1 MLKYK
6 SSVSPAVI
14 ILGLLAGVCTALF
27 CGSASAAGSGR
38 CSPGIGSDGHMN
50 PSKDFSFTYNK
61 VITSPT
67 DNQTGETPVVY
78 DWDLGGQVYAVQCDT
93 DQSGSS
99 FYFKGDALGAP
110 VGHANQWYIL
120 DNNIEYQTKIIV
132 YEYKNGYD
140 TESYY
145 TIPFTDAPNG
155 VSHGSLMN
163 KDVMLYTGSKGN
175 VRFYIRRPFVGKHI
189 IPPTYLA
196 RLYATT
202 IKGSYGSRGIS
213 NVIMSGS
220 ITVPQSCIINEGDV
234 INVDFGNIAQNA
246 FNTKGQPPTG
256 FSKKRVDFAIKCS
269 NIANGVDVSL
279 EFNATPDTTDST
291 AVKTDNKDIAIRL
304 DDTSNNPI
312 SPKGGEIP
320 VNFNFSN
327 QTGTSAMQLY
337 PINSTGNVPKTGIF
351 NSQVTVTVDIQ

>member
-27 CGSASAAGSGR
+27 CGSASAAGTGR
-38 CSPGIGSDGHMN
+38 CTPGIGSDGHMN
-50 PSKDFSFTYNK
+50 QAKEFVFSYNRT
-61 VITSPT
+61 ITSPA
-67 DNQTGETPVVY
+67 DNKTGETPVVY
-78 DWDLGGQVYAVQCDT
+78 EWDLGDYYTAQCDT
-93 DQSGSS
+93 DQSGST
-99 FYFKGDALGAP
+99 FYFKADAWGAP
-110 VGHANQWYIL
+110 VGHASQWYVL
-120 DNNIEYQTKIIV
+120 DNNIEYQTVIMV
-132 YEYKNGYD
+132 YDGDGDKDN
-140 TESYY
+140 YY
-145 TIPFTDAPNG
+145 TVPFTDVPNN
-155 VSHGSLMN
+155 VSHGNIMN
-163 KDVMLYTGSKGN
+163 KDTKFYTGSKGN
-175 VRFYIRRPFVGKHI
+175 VKLYIRRPFVGKHI
-189 IPPTYLA
+189 IPTTYLA

-202 IKGSYGSRGIS
+202 TKGSYAARS
-213 NVIMSGS
+213 VAEVTMSGVV
-220 ITVPQSCIINEGDV
+220 TVPQSCVINEGDI
-234 INVDFGNIAQNA
+234 INIDFGNIAQNA

-256 FSKKRVDFAIKCS
+256 FSKKRVDFSIKCS

-279 EFNATPDTTDST
+279 EFNGTPDTTDST

-320 VNFNFSN
+320 VNFNYNN

-337 PINSTGNVPKTGIF
+337 PINSTGNVPETGKF

>member
-1 MLKYK
+1 MSNVMLKYK

-27 CGSASAAGSGR
+27 CGSASAAGSGH
-38 CSPGIGSDGHMN
+38 CT
-50 PSKDFSFTYNK
+50 PSTTGGPKEFSFSYNRT
-61 VITSPT
+61 ITSPA
-67 DNQTGETPVVY
+67 DNKTGETPVVY
-78 DWDLGGQVYAVQCDT
+78 DWDLGDYYTAQCDT
-93 DQSGSS
+93 DQLGWS
-99 FYFKGDALGAP
+99 FYFKADAGGAP
-110 VGHANQWYIL
+110 VGHASQWYIL
-120 DNNIEYQTKIIV
+120 DNNIEYQTVIMV
-132 YEYKNGYD
+132 YDGAGNTD
-140 TESYY
+140 NYY
-145 TIPFTDAPNG
+145 TVPFTDVPNN
-155 VSHGSLMN
+155 VHHGILMGQDTN
-163 KDVMLYTGSKGN
+163 FYTGSKGN
-175 VRFYIRRPFVGKHI
+175 VKLYIRRPFVGKHI

-196 RLYATT
+196 GVYATT
-202 IKGSYGSRGIS
+202 TKGSYASRS
-213 NVIMSGS
+213 VASVTMSGTV
-220 ITVPQSCIINEGDV
+220 TVPQTCIINEGDI
-234 INVDFGNIAQNA
+234 INIDFGNIAQNV

-256 FSKKRVDFAIKCS
+256 FSKKRIDFSIKCS

-279 EFNATPDTTDST
+279 EFNGTPDTTDST

-320 VNFNFSN
+320 VNFNYNN